1 MQVEK
6 REYSSCFG
14 TQLCYV
20 LLGKNLFSH
29 ERFFEFI
36 VFDTVVKYLRRNGFF
51 LVQTPEQTVVVSAKD
66 IIICKKR
73 LKICE
78 TNNTIFGLHVFLVV
92 KGVNRISC
100 YMDDSFLLLLSSI

>member
-1 MQVEK
+1 MPVEK
-6 REYSSCFG
+6 REYSSCFR
-14 TQLCYV
+14 TQLYYT
-20 LLGKNLFSH
+20 LFGKNLFSH

-36 VFDTVVKYLRRNGFF
+36 VLDTVVEYLRRNGFF